1 MEGFPYK
8 SYKGKKDF
16 IMKKLIVLGAAVLM
30 LLLGFVASVNVEGKE
45 QGVKVCEDLEPKPD
59 PHDSIVRG

>member
-1 MEGFPYK
+1 
-8 SYKGKKDF
+8 
-16 IMKKLIVLGAAVLM
+16 MKKLIVLGTAILM
-30 LLLGFVASVNVEGKE
+30 LLFGVVASVNVETNA

>member
-1 MEGFPYK
+1 
-8 SYKGKKDF
+8 
-16 IMKKLIVLGAAVLM
+16 MKKLIVLGAAVLM